1 MLETMFAAGGTAFAE
16 LLQPQRI
23 GWMLVGVTVGLVI
36 GVLPGLGGT
45 VGMSILLPFIFG
57 MDATTGIALLIGMA
71 SVIHTSDTFPSVL
84 IGVPGSSGSQATIM
98 DGYPM
103 AKKGEGGRAL
113 GAAFLSSAIGGVIG
127 AVILFSVILVARPI
141 VLALGNPE
149 LFMFGLLGLSMVA
162 VLSKGSAL
170 AGLLSAITGLLI
182 GLIGIAPN
190 AAQFR
195 YTFDSLYLF
204 DGIPL
209 AVLALG
215 LFAIPEMIDLVIL
228 NRAVADEGL
237 SATGGRMQGVKDV
250 LRNKM
255 LVLRSAVLG
264 TVVGFIPGLGGSVV
278 DWIAYGVTKR
288 TTKDNEEFGK
298 GDVRGV
304 IGPESANNAKEGG
317 AMIPTLLFGIP
328 GSGTTAILLGGLIL
342 LGIQPGPSMLT
353 TDLDVTVT
361 IIWTIALANVF
372 GALACFLATGQVSKI
387 AFIPAKKMVPFLFVV
402 ILMAAYQSTR
412 YWGDFIALMVVG
424 TIAWFMKSAGWP
436 RVPML
441 IGIVLA
447 KGIERYLHI
456 SIQLHGFEW
465 LRYPGVLILG
475 ALIVFIVF
483 GSEVRDLTRSFRMG
497 RRTSTES
504 VSD

>member
-23 GWMLVGVTVGLVI
+23 GWMLVGVTVGLLI

-127 AVILFSVILVARPI
+127 SVLLFSVILVARPI

-182 GLIGIAPN
+182 GFIGIAPN

-228 NRAVADEGL
+228 NRAVANEGL

-278 DWIAYGVTKR
+278 DWITYGVTKR

-342 LGIQPGPSMLT
+342 LGIQPGPQMLT
-353 TDLDVTVT
+353 TNLDVTVT
-361 IIWTIALANVF
+361 IIWTIALANIF
-372 GALACFLATGQVSKI
+372 GALACFLVTRQVSKI

-424 TIAWFMKSAGWP
+424 VIAWFMKSAGWP

-447 KGIERYLHI
+447 TGIERYLHI

-483 GSEVRDLTRSFRMG
+483 GSEVRDLSRAFRKG
-497 RRTSTES
+497 RRTSADS
-504 VSD
+504 VSN